1 MKDIVVDLIAKE
13 LGLKVVDVENL
24 VEVPPKDDMGDY
36 AFPCFGLA
44 KSLKS
49 NPMKIAEDLAEKFR
63 KELPKEISNV
73 DFNGAYV
80 NFFIDKKILA
90 NEVLAKVKKKSF
102 GENDLGKGKIV
113 CIDMS
118 SPNIAKPFGIGHL
131 RSTIIGNSIGK
142 IAETN
147 GFKVVKINYLGDW
160 GTQFGKIILAYKKW
174 GDEKKL
180 KADAVAHLQELYVK
194 VSSSDEFDD
203 EARAEFK
210 KLELGDG
217 ENSKLWEKFRK
228 MSIGKFDEI
237 YELLGISF
245 DVVSGES
252 EYNDKM
258 DAVIEELKKKKLA
271 KEDDGALIV
280 DLKDDGLGVALIQK
294 SDGTSLYATR
304 DLAAAK
310 DRKAKYKFDQMIY
323 EVGQEQKLHFK
334 QVFKILEKMGYGWS
348 KDCVHVAHGLYL
360 DSDGKKFATRK
371 GKTVYMSDILE
382 EVIDEAKRNL
392 LAREKISK
400 KELELRSKKIA
411 LAAIFYG
418 DLKNNRENNVIFDVD
433 KFLSF
438 EGDTGPYLLYS
449 YARASSIVRKVKS
462 KKAVK
467 ILDLK
472 EQEIK
477 LLKKIDSFEDVVGKA
492 YENLAP
498 NIIANYAFELSQM
511 FNDFYHSC
519 PVLGSDEEGFRLKLV
534 DAFRVTLKKGL
545 DLLGIET
552 LEEM

>member
-1 MKDIVVDLIAKE
+1 MKDVVVDLLSKK
-13 LGLKVVDVENL
+13 LKLDVSEVENL
-24 VEVPPKDDMGDY
+24 VEVPPKDDMGDF
-36 AFPCFGLA
+36 AFPCFRLA
-44 KSLKS
+44 KKMKS

-63 KELPKEISNV
+63 KELPKEISGV

-80 NFFIDKKILA
+80 NFFIDKGILA
-90 NEVLAKVKKKSF
+90 KGVLDKVMKKGF
-102 GENDLGKGKIV
+102 GENVLGKGKTV

-142 IAETN
+142 IAEVN

-180 KADAVAHLQELYVK
+180 KKDAVGHLQELYVR
-194 VSSSDEFDD
+194 VSTDEILDD
-203 EARAEFK
+203 DARAEFK
-210 KLELGDG
+210 KLESGDG
-217 ENSKLWEKFRK
+217 ENLKLWEKFRK
-228 MSIGKFDEI
+228 LSLKEFDEI
-237 YELLGISF
+237 YDLLGVSF

-258 DAVIEELKKKKLA
+258 DVIVEELKKKKLV
-271 KEDDGALIV
+271 KKDEGALIV
-280 DLKDDGLGVALIQK
+280 DLKDEGLGVALIQK

-310 DRKAKYKFDQMIY
+310 DRKAKYKFNQMIY
-323 EVGQEQKLHFK
+323 EVGQEQRLHFK
-334 QVFKILEKMGYGWS
+334 QVFKVLEKMGYDWS
-348 KDCVHVAHGLYL
+348 DECVHVAHGLYM
-360 DSDGKKFATRK
+360 DSDGKKFSTRK
-371 GKTVYMSDILE
+371 GKTVYMVDILE
-382 EVIDEAKRNL
+382 EVIDKAKKNL
-392 LAREKISK
+392 LAREKLAK
-400 KELELRSKKIA
+400 KELEVRAKKIA

-418 DLKNNRENNVIFDVD
+418 DLKNNRENNMIFDVD

-462 KKAVK
+462 KKTVK

-472 EQEIK
+472 DAEIK
-477 LLKKIDSFEDVVGKA
+477 LLKKIDSFGDVVGKA

-498 NIIANYAFELSQM
+498 NLIANYAFELSQM
-511 FNDFYHSC
+511 FNEFYHSC

-534 DAFRVTLKKGL
+534 DAFRVTLKKAL
-545 DLLGIET
+545 DLLGIEV

>member
-1 MKDIVVDLIAKE
+1 MKSIIVKLIAKE
-13 LGLKVVDVENL
+13 VKLKVVDVENL
-24 VEVPPKDDMGDY
+24 VEVPPKSNMGDF
-36 AFPCFGLA
+36 AFPCSGLS
-44 KSLKS
+44 KSLRKS
-49 NPMKIAEDLAEKFR
+49 PMVIAEDLAKSLR
-63 KELPKEISNV
+63 KKLPKGISNV

-80 NFFIDKKILA
+80 NFFIDKGILA
-90 NEVLAKVKKKSF
+90 EGVLAKVGKKGF
-102 GENDLGKGKIV
+102 GELKIGKGKIV

-118 SPNIAKPFGIGHL
+118 SPNIAKSFGIGHL

-142 IAETN
+142 IAKAN
-147 GFKVVKINYLGDW
+147 GFKIVKINYLGDW

-180 KADAVAHLQELYVK
+180 KKDAVAHLQELYVK
-194 VSSSDEFDD
+194 VSADETLDD
-203 EARAEFK
+203 DARLEFK
-210 KLELGDG
+210 KLESGDKENLG
-217 ENSKLWEKFRK
+217 LWKKFRE

-237 YELLGISF
+237 YDLLGISF
-245 DVVSGES
+245 DVISGES

-258 DAVIEELKKKKLA
+258 DAVIDELKKKKLA

-280 DLKDDGLGVALIQK
+280 DLKNEGLGVALIQK

-371 GKTVYMSDILE
+371 GKTVYMSDILD
-382 EVIDEAKRNL
+382 EVIDKAKKNL
-392 LAREKISK
+392 LARDNVPK
-400 KELELRSKKIA
+400 KELEERARKIA

-418 DLKNNRENNVIFDVD
+418 DLKNNRENNMIFDVD

-449 YARASSIVRKVKS
+449 YARASSIIRKVKS
-462 KKAVK
+462 KAVVK

-477 LLKKIDSFEDVVGKA
+477 LLKKIDSFEEIVEKA

-498 NIIANYAFELSQM
+498 NLIANYSFELAQM
-511 FNDFYHSC
+511 FNEFYHAC

-534 DAFRVTLKKGL
+534 DAFRITLKKALG
-545 DLLGIET
+545 LLGIET
-552 LEEM
+552 IEEM